1 MINLAVIGR
10 NFVVD
15 EMLESTK
22 LFNEINLYAIYSRS
36 YDTGRAYADKWGFD
50 KVYTDLD
57 AMASDKEINAVY
69 IASPNCCHEE
79 QAVMMLRAGK
89 HVLCEKPMHK
99 SFAGAMNMINTAKD
113 NGVVFMEAMMS
124 AHVPGT
130 YKIMELLPRI
140 GKVRR
145 VDLCFCQYSS
155 RYDKFKNGTVENA
168 FDPTLWNGSFMDLGV
183 YPVSLMLQLFG
194 EPIDFMS
201 KAVFLPGSID
211 GQGTMICSYPDMT
224 ATLRWSKITQ
234 GVLPSEIQG
243 EGGSIIIDRVSKPTQ
258 LTLILRDATKEVY
271 ETLAGKPVMYYEL
284 KDFIAQI
291 NGERTPR
298 FNQLSAAEAKLMEKA
313 REQMGIDFSDSRG
326 EK

>member
-15 EMLESTK
+15 EMLEATR
-22 LFNEINLYAIYSRS
+22 LFPEINLAAIYSRKL
-36 YDTGRAYADKWGFD
+36 DTGKAYADKWGFD

-57 AMASDKEINAVY
+57 EMAADKSIDAVY
-69 IASPNCCHEE
+69 IASPNYCHEE
-79 QAVMMLRAGK
+79 QAIKMLSAGK

-99 SFAGAMNMINTAKD
+99 SYEGAMNMINTAEKK
-113 NGVVFMEAMMS
+113 GVVFMEAMMS

-145 VDLCFCQYSS
+145 VNLSFCQYSS
-155 RYDKFKNGTVENA
+155 RYDKFKVGIVENA

-194 EPIDFMS
+194 EPLDFVS
-201 KAVFLPGSID
+201 KAVFLPHSID

-224 ATLRWSKITQ
+224 ATLHWSKITQ
-234 GVLPSEIQG
+234 GYLQSEIQG
-243 EGGSIIIDRVSKPTQ
+243 EDGSIMIDRVSKPTD
-258 LTLILRDATKEVY
+258 LTLMLRDGTKEEY
-271 ETLAGKPVMYYEL
+271 ETLCGKPVMYYEL

-291 NGERTPR
+291 NGEAMPQ
-298 FNQLSAAEAKLMEKA
+298 FNKLSAMEARLMEKA
-313 REQMGIDFSDSRG
+313 REQMGITLDLT
-326 EK
+326 

>member
-15 EMLESTK
+15 EMLEATRLFPEIK
-22 LFNEINLYAIYSRS
+22 LHAIYSRKE
-36 YDTGRAYADKWGFD
+36 DTGREYAEKWGFD

-57 AMASDKEINAVY
+57 KMAGDKDIDAVY
-69 IASPNCCHEE
+69 IASPNYAHEE
-79 QAVMMLRAGK
+79 QAVKMIRTGK

-99 SFAGAMNMINTAKD
+99 TYAGAMNMINTAKQ

-145 VDLCFCQYSS
+145 VNLSFCQYSS
-155 RYDKFKNGTVENA
+155 RYDKFKQGIVENA

-183 YPVSLMLQLFG
+183 YPVSLLLQLFG
-194 EPIDFMS
+194 EPSDFIS
-201 KAVFLPGSID
+201 KAVFLPESID

-224 ATLRWSKITQ
+224 ATLQWSKITQ
-234 GVLPSEIQG
+234 GYIQSDIQG
-243 EGGSIIIDRVSKPTQ
+243 EEGSIIIDRVSKPTN
-258 LTLILRDATKEVY
+258 LTLLLRDGTKEEY
-271 ETLAGKPVMYYEL
+271 ETLADKPVMYYEL

-291 NGERTPR
+291 NGEEMPL
-298 FNQLSAAEAKLMEKA
+298 FNQISASEAKLMEKA
-313 REQMGIDFSDSRG
+313 RKRMGINFSLTQG
-326 EK
+326 L

>member
-15 EMLESTK
+15 EMLSATR
-22 LFNEINLYAIYSRS
+22 LFDEINLYAIYSRKE
-36 YDTGRAYADKWGFD
+36 DTGRAYADKWCFD

-57 AMASDKEINAVY
+57 AMASDKDIDAVY
-69 IASPNCCHEE
+69 IASPNYAHEE
-79 QAVMMLRAGK
+79 QAVKMMQAGK

-99 SFAGAMNMINTAKD
+99 NYIGAMNMINTARENK
-113 NGVVFMEAMMS
+113 VVFMEAMMS

-130 YKIMELLPRI
+130 YKIIELMSRI

-145 VDLCFCQYSS
+145 VNLSFCQYSS
-155 RYDKFKNGTVENA
+155 RYDKFKNGIVENA

-201 KAVFLPGSID
+201 KAVFLPHSID

-224 ATLRWSKITQ
+224 VTLMWSKITQ
-234 GVLPSEIQG
+234 GALPSEIQG
-243 EGGSIIIDRVSKPTQ
+243 EDGSIIIDKVSKPTDI
-258 LTLILRDATKEVY
+258 TLVLRDGTTSVY
-271 ETLAGKPVMYYEL
+271 ETLCDKPVMYYEL
-284 KDFIAQI
+284 RDFLRQIAGKDMP
-291 NGERTPR
+291 E
-298 FNQLSAAEAKLMEKA
+298 FNRNSLLEAKLMEKA
-313 REQMGIDFSDSRG
+313 REQMGIDFSKNKG
-326 EK
+326 E